1 VLEISKLVGVFKRP
15 LLVLYEP
22 TSSGLSTVHQ
32 SSDWTFGSRFPA
44 ALAVFTNINI
54 DLITNSFT
62 QFDGRSPHYYY

>member
-1 VLEISKLVGVFKRP
+1 
-15 LLVLYEP
+15 VLYEP